1 MSHDS
6 ATSCVHVPMLDR
18 NAPAHSRRKLRNENA
33 ARNPGSAR
41 GGGGELIVVSRGG
54 YTPHV
59 PFPCPACDAP
69 VHASPARPALRC
81 PSCGAVLRSRPADD
95 GGRRVP
101 AFDVEATGRPGVR
114 RRVEVP
120 WDDGQR
126 RRLYRWLAVASV
138 VTLAL
143 VVVLYALARL
153 AR

>member
-1 MSHDS
+1 M
-6 ATSCVHVPMLDR
+6 
-18 NAPAHSRRKLRNENA
+18 
-33 ARNPGSAR
+33 
-41 GGGGELIVVSRGG
+41 VSRGG

-69 VHASPARPALRC
+69 VHASPARLAFRC
-81 PSCGAVLRSRPADD
+81 PSCRAVLRSRPVDE
-95 GGRRVP
+95 GGGSAP
-101 AFDVEATGRPGVR
+101 AFEVEATGRPGVR
-114 RRVEVP
+114 RRVEVA

-126 RRLYRWLAVASV
+126 RRLSWWLAVSAV